1 MFFYI
6 KKYTTMDNEQRVA
19 RAVELFK
26 MGYNCAQSV
35 TAAFAD
41 EYGYTEEQAL
51 KMSASF
57 GGGIGRMRETCG
69 AACGMFIL
77 AGLETGST
85 DPADRQGKADNY
97 AFVQRLAEA
106 FRRETGSL
114 ICAELLGLRERAPQ
128 PPTPEERT
136 QTYYVKRPCVKMVE
150 IAAQIWAKR
159 AELE

>member
-1 MFFYI
+1 M
-6 KKYTTMDNEQRVA
+6 KDNEQRVV
-19 RAVELFK
+19 RAVELFN
-26 MGYNCAQSV
+26 MGYNSAQAV

-77 AGLETGST
+77 AGLETGCA
-85 DPADRQGKADNY
+85 DPADREGKAANY

-106 FRRETGSL
+106 FRRENGSL

-150 IAAQIWAKR
+150 TAARIWVKR
-159 AELE
+159 ADLE

>member
-1 MFFYI
+1 MNGM
-6 KKYTTMDNEQRVA
+6 MDNEQRIL

-77 AGLETGST
+77 AGLETGCT
-85 DPADRQGKADNY
+85 DAADREGKAANY
-97 AFVQRLAEA
+97 AFVQELAEE
-106 FRRETGSL
+106 FRRECGSL
-114 ICAELLGLRERAPQ
+114 ICAELLGLRERKPQ
-128 PPTPEERT
+128 VPIPDERT
-136 QTYYVKRPCVKMVE
+136 QGYYMKRPCVKMVE
-150 IAAQIWAKR
+150 TAARIWANSKKKS
-159 AELE
+159 